1 MLSTNRERKELDQRK
16 TDFVKKAKSL
26 KTERVKK

>member
-16 TDFVKKAKSL
+16 IDFVKKAKSL